1 MTKRRVVI
9 ISKNEISSW
18 KSCQSIVGNL
28 AKAYLRMFDRSEYL
42 FITVSAEFNAYQSYK
57 VAEQVK
63 KTEAEFIIWIDHS
76 PNPSGLIKALSKEY
90 ADISF
95 EARPKFLIHVFGDF
109 VLDCLAW
116 QSIRK
121 DLQVWPVHFIAASHR
136 QQKLIERFL
145 VNSQNVSCLP
155 FPVDESTF
163 NTNELESN
171 RALIRE
177 KFKIGPE
184 EKVFLYTGRISYQK
198 NIDVLLKVFNEIQS
212 TIGGKIHLWIAGG
225 FDDILLPYFGKYG
238 VVGSFYSHL
247 APERRHNNLNVNWL
261 GSCSTD
267 ELVGLYHAADVLV
280 SMSTYN
286 DEDYGMSPAEAMCTG
301 LPLLLSSW
309 GGYAS
314 FANYAPG
321 VRLIPTTFDS
331 FRPLIDSVQF
341 KKNMM
346 LMAMKDNY
354 SLNVRKK
361 ISAEALSNISIS
373 AITEQLKKTWPHLNY
388 NSVQSFSELFE
399 QVCVAFKN
407 NKFAPFKNE
416 INENSPSELYKD
428 VYSAYGD

>member
-9 ISKNEISSW
+9 IAKNEISSW

-28 AKAYLRMFDRSEYL
+28 AKTYQRIFDPGDYL
-42 FITVSAEFNAYQSYK
+42 FISVAAEFNSYQAYK
-57 VAEQVK
+57 AAEQVK
-63 KTEAEFIIWIDHS
+63 KVEAEFIIWIDHS
-76 PNPSGLIKALSKEY
+76 PNPAGLIKALSKEY
-90 ADISF
+90 VDVTF

-109 VLDCLAW
+109 VLDCLLW

-121 DLQVWPVHFIAASHR
+121 DLQGWPVHFITASHR
-136 QQKLIERFL
+136 QQKLIERFF

-155 FPVDESTF
+155 FPVDESIY
-163 NTNELESN
+163 NTNAMEIN
-171 RALIRE
+171 RTLIRE

-184 EKVFLYTGRISYQK
+184 EKIFLYTGRISYQK

-212 TIGGKIHLWIAGG
+212 TIGEKIHLWVAGG

-261 GSCSTD
+261 GSCAPD
-267 ELVGLYHAADVLV
+267 ELVGFYHAADVLV

-314 FANYAPG
+314 FANYGSG
-321 VRLIPTTFDS
+321 VRLIPTSFDS
-331 FRPLIDSVQF
+331 FRPLVDSVQF

-346 LMAMKDNY
+346 LLAMKDNC
-354 SLNVRKK
+354 SLDERKM
-361 ISAEALSNISIS
+361 ISAEALANISIS
-373 AITEQLKKTWPHLNY
+373 AVTEQLKKIWPLLNY

-399 QVCVAFKN
+399 RVCVVFKN

-416 INENSPSELYKD
+416 MNENSPSELYKE